1 MTATIYDVAKRAGVG
16 IGTVSR
22 AINDST
28 QIKPDTKARVLRAM
42 RELQYQP
49 HALAQGLARKKTQ
62 MIAIIVPVFTGYFY
76 LELLKGIQKEAAKS
90 GYDLL
95 LYSVD
100 EGDRTE
106 AFLKR
111 TLREKRVDGVLLV
124 SLKISDKY
132 AGLFRQTGFPI
143 VLVDSL
149 HPGLDSLTVENR
161 EGAYLATSHLIRLGH
176 RNIGMIDAQLKS
188 APAQVR
194 LNGFKKA
201 LADHGLPFQ
210 NRYLVITHDFSDK
223 DGFNREA
230 GYESMQQLIRM
241 GGDRPT
247 AVFIA
252 SDIQAAGA
260 IQAVREAGLQIPQ
273 DMAVV
278 GFDDIEMAEYLSLST
293 MHQPLFEM
301 GQTAIRLLIQRM
313 AGDDMPVRRQR
324 FHTRLVVRKSCGQYL
339 SGHVVRGR
347 EEAASKIQKH

>member
-22 AINDST
+22 ALNEST
-28 QIKPDTKARVLRAM
+28 QIKPDTKARVLRAIHD
-42 RELQYQP
+42 LKYQP
-49 HALAQGLARKKTQ
+49 HALAQGLARKKTH

-76 LELLKGIQKEAAKS
+76 LELLKGIQKEAAKNN
-90 GYDLL
+90 YDLL

-111 TLREKRVDGVLLV
+111 TLSESRVDGVLLV
-124 SLKISDKY
+124 SLKMSDKY
-132 AGLFRQTGFPI
+132 AEQFQQSRFPI

-149 HPGLDSLTVENR
+149 HSDLDSLTVENR
-161 EGAYLATSHLIRLGH
+161 EGAYLATSHLISLGH
-176 RNIGMIDAQLKS
+176 KKIGMVDAQLKS

-194 LNGFKKA
+194 LDGYKKA
-201 LADHGLPFQ
+201 LVDHGLPF
-210 NRYLVITHDFSDK
+210 NDAYLVITHDLTEK

-230 GYESMQQLIRM
+230 GYESMQQLIAM
-241 GGDRPT
+241 GEDRPT

-260 IQAVREAGLQIPQ
+260 IQAIHESRLRIPE
-273 DMAVV
+273 DVSIV

-301 GQTAIRLLIQRM
+301 GQTAIQRLIDRM
-313 AGDDMPVRRQR
+313 NDSELPVIRQR
-324 FHTRLVVRKSCGQYL
+324 FHTKLVIRKSCGSQVPGMNL
-339 SGHVVRGR
+339 
-347 EEAASKIQKH
+347 

>member
-22 AINDST
+22 AINNSS

-42 RELQYQP
+42 RELNYQP
-49 HALAQGLARKKTQ
+49 HALAQGLARKRTH
-62 MIAIIVPVFTGYFY
+62 MIAIILPVFTGYFY
-76 LELLKGIQKEAAKS
+76 MELLKGIQKEATKNN
-90 GYDLL
+90 YDLL

-111 TLREKRVDGVLLV
+111 TIREKRVDGVLLV

-132 AGLFRQTGFPI
+132 ADLFQQSRFPI

-149 HPGLDSLTVENR
+149 HAQLDSLTVENR
-161 EGAYLATSHLIRLGH
+161 EGAYLATSHLIHLGH
-176 RNIGMIDAQLKS
+176 KKIGMVDAQLKS

-194 LNGFKKA
+194 LKGFKKA
-201 LADHGLPFQ
+201 LADHGIPF
-210 NRYLVITHDFSDK
+210 NDKYLVITHDLTEK

-230 GYESMQQLIRM
+230 GYESMQQLIVM
-241 GGDRPT
+241 GEDRPT
-247 AVFIA
+247 GVFVA

-260 IQAVREAGLQIPQ
+260 IQAMNDAGLRIPE
-273 DMAVV
+273 DVAIV

-301 GQTAIRLLIQRM
+301 GQTAIQRLIERINDSDLP
-313 AGDDMPVRRQR
+313 AVRER
-324 FHTRLVVRKSCGQYL
+324 FHTELVIRKSCGHFT
-339 SGHVVRGR
+339 GGR
-347 EEAASKIQKH
+347 VSYEDMPNSHAQ